1 MVLNRSRLSL
11 AHFPQRVPPLLV
23 LCVYRPS
30 SNRDLHLLLGLFDTI
45 FSWRE
50 YASKERSLA
59 DCNLRIDGLFGCLFQ
74 QLHGFSGYVM
84 SVRMRKTLVSA
95 MYDKVSM
102 LSMKSLTETN
112 SGKLIAL
119 ISADIFTVE
128 RAISMT
134 PYLLACPL
142 VLILTLF
149 YIGQDS
155 GWEYAGY
162 TLAIWILTILG

>member
-1 MVLNRSRLSL
+1 MVFL
-11 AHFPQRVPPLLV
+11 AAFFNNYMV
-23 LCVYRPS
+23 
-30 SNRDLHLLLGLFDTI
+30 
-45 FSWRE
+45 
-50 YASKERSLA
+50 
-59 DCNLRIDGLFGCLFQ
+59 
-74 QLHGFSGYVM
+74 FSGYVM